1 MTQTTGTIQPP
12 FMLYAIDAQPCAMG
26 SGTAQ
31 EPAVI
36 IAEKDLYDGNV
47 YHSNV
52 IRPQQARD
60 LAAMLIAAADK
71 AER

>member
-1 MTQTTGTIQPP
+1 MTQTTGTIRPP
-12 FMLYAIDAQPCAMG
+12 FRLYTIDARPYTMG

-36 IAEKDLYDGNV
+36 IAETDLYDGNV

-60 LAAMLIAAADK
+60 LAAMLIAAADR